1 MSLIINDTIKTREG
15 FSVGSGTL
23 VKFMTIFPE
32 GKYEIHYNMK
42 FYRNQQSYDNG
53 ESNYF
58 PVDLSSM
65 GYVIEVPENEYS
77 GLTPT
82 IVNQK
87 LKSHLETIFTG
98 GTIDIIL

>member
-1 MSLIINDTIKTREG
+1 MALQINDTITTREG
-15 FSVGSGTL
+15 FSVPSGTI
-23 VKFMTIFPE
+23 VRFNTIFPSDTLE
-32 GKYEIHYNMK
+32 VHYNMK
-42 FYRNQQSYDNG
+42 FYRNQTSYDNG

-58 PVDLSSM
+58 PMEPQSM
-65 GYVIEVPENEYS
+65 GYVETVAANEYT

-87 LKSHLETIFTG
+87 LKDYLGTIFTG

>member
-1 MSLIINDTIKTREG
+1 MALRINQTITTREG
-15 FSVGSGTL
+15 FSVPSGTL
-23 VKFMTIFPE
+23 VKFNTQFPQDT
-32 GKYEIHYNMK
+32 YDVHYNMK
-42 FYRNQQSYDNG
+42 FYRNEDSYNNG

-58 PVDLSSM
+58 PNNLNSM
-65 GYVIEVPENEYS
+65 GYVEIVSINEYT

-87 LKSHLETIFTG
+87 LKDYLGGIYTG